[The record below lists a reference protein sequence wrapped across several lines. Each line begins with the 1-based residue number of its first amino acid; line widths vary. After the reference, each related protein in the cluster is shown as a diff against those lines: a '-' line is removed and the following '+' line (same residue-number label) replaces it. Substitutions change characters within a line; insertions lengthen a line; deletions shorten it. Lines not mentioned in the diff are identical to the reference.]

1 MLRKHWSLY
10 VHIKLICHCVI
21 MPLCHLPLAAIM
33 PLCTAYNIQHT
44 TSHHAYDI
52 YTSTTSSMQVC
63 NNNLKCQHF
72 SPNCADV
79 LNVGS
84 VPTPDLNGCRGC
96 RGEYR
101 CSEGRTPNGR
111 LRGRKRCGF
120 SPRGNGRRGRGDT

>member
-1 MLRKHWSLY
+1 M
-10 VHIKLICHCVI
+10 
-21 MPLCHLPLAAIM
+21 PLAAIM

-63 NNNLKCQHF
+63 NNNLKCRHF

-84 VPTPDLNGCRGC
+84 VPTPDPKHPWGPL
-96 RGEYR
+96 YR
-101 CSEGRTPNGR
+101 NKTQSET
-111 LRGRKRCGF
+111 KYMVKKQK
-120 SPRGNGRRGRGDT
+120 

>member
-1 MLRKHWSLY
+1 MS
-10 VHIKLICHCVI
+10 
-21 MPLCHLPLAAIM
+21 LCHYAIMPLAAIM

-72 SPNCADV
+72 SRNCADV

-84 VPTPDLNGCRGC
+84 VPTPGCDVVCCMLYAVHNGIMAA
-96 RGEYR
+96 
-101 CSEGRTPNGR
+101 NGIMA
-111 LRGRKRCGF
+111 
-120 SPRGNGRRGRGDT
+120 

>member
-1 MLRKHWSLY
+1 MVFVCAYKTHMS
-10 VHIKLICHCVI
+10 
-21 MPLCHLPLAAIM
+21 LCHYAIMPLAAIM

-84 VPTPDLNGCRGC
+84 VPTPGPSCYLATMFDIII
-96 RGEYR
+96 
-101 CSEGRTPNGR
+101 S
-111 LRGRKRCGF
+111 
-120 SPRGNGRRGRGDT
+120 

>member
-1 MLRKHWSLY
+1 M
-10 VHIKLICHCVI
+10 
-21 MPLCHLPLAAIM
+21 PLAAIM

-84 VPTPDLNGCRGC
+84 VPTPGAYSG
-96 RGEYR
+96 
-101 CSEGRTPNGR
+101 
-111 LRGRKRCGF
+111 KI
-120 SPRGNGRRGRGDT
+120 